1 MIEHYQAITR
11 FIVEIEK
18 LKKVERRIKPHGLNR
33 FENSA
38 EHSWQISLLALTLMP
53 YAQQKVDALKVTTM
67 LLLHDIVEIDTGDKF
82 AYNADHDDYE
92 NELLAAKRLF
102 AMLPEDIGAQFLD
115 LWMEFEKAESP
126 EAVFAKGMDR
136 IMPVLQNLH
145 NGCQSWL
152 EHDISIAQV
161 LSKNNVAAQ
170 ANPQLWSWVS
180 KQVKVIGKQAGLRE
194 K

>member
-18 LKKVERRIKPHGLNR
+18 LKRVERRIKPNGLNR

-53 YAQQKVDALKVTTM
+53 YAQQKVDALKVITM

-102 AMLPEDIGAQFLD
+102 AMLPEAIGEQFLD
-115 LWMEFEKAESP
+115 LWIEFEQAESP
-126 EAVFAKGMDR
+126 EAVFAKGIDR

-152 EHDISIAQV
+152 EHDISIEQV
-161 LSKNNVAAQ
+161 LSKNSVAGQ

-180 KQVKVIGKQAGLRE
+180 EQVKVIGKQAGLRE

>member
-18 LKKVERRIKPHGLNR
+18 LKKVERRIKPSGLNR

-53 YAQQKVDALKVTTM
+53 YAQQKVDALKVITM
-67 LLLHDIVEIDTGDKF
+67 LLLHDVVEIDTGDKF

-102 AMLPEDIGAQFLD
+102 AMLPEAIGEQFLD
-115 LWMEFEKAESP
+115 LWIEFEQAESP
-126 EAVFAKGMDR
+126 EALFAKGIDR

-152 EHDISIAQV
+152 EHDISIEQV
-161 LSKNNVAAQ
+161 LSKNSVVAQ

-180 KQVKVIGKQAGLRE
+180 EQVRTIGKQAGLRD